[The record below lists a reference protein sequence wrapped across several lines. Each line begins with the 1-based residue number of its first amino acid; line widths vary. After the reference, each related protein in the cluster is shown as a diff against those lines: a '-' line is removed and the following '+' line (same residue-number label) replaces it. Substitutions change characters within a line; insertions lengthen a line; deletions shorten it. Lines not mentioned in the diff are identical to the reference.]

1 MTRNSKIFELVAEL
15 LFANSVIAEPV
26 EPPTSKILIFS
37 FALSY
42 TTSLKMSEYV
52 GITATS
58 VDILPSLRS
67 ADTPPVA
74 YASEAP
80 KVIVA

>member
-1 MTRNSKIFELVAEL
+1 MTRNSNIFELVAEL
-15 LFANSVIAEPV
+15 VFASSVIAEPA

-42 TTSLKMSEYV
+42 TTSLSILLYV

-74 YASEAP
+74 
-80 KVIVA
+80 